1 MSRLVYVCIVLS
13 FVFLRRCVGGGGC
26 VNTEYGLC

>member
-1 MSRLVYVCIVLS
+1 MSRLVYVCTALS
-13 FVFLRRCVGGGGC
+13 FVFVRRCVGGGGR